1 MTLNTTSLSV
11 TRVVHYKIPDE
22 LIMQSPTEQIISVQT
37 RPQYTLN
44 VTSLN
49 GCSVKHLLYRAIT
62 PASVVVGETNRSL
75 NCSDK
80 CQDFNGVFELQA
92 TLSINATVLRGKNC
106 TSIVPF
112 TPLNVF
118 DNYSF
123 LLLYDF
129 THTACDQ
136 LVKYDAFP

>member
-11 TRVVHYKIPDE
+11 TREVHYKIPDE

-106 TSIVPF
+106 TSAVYTVISF
-112 TPLNVF
+112 TLLNH
-118 DNYSF
+118 NSN
-123 LLLYDF
+123 
-129 THTACDQ
+129 TALMHHSQ
-136 LVKYDAFP
+136 YNIYIY